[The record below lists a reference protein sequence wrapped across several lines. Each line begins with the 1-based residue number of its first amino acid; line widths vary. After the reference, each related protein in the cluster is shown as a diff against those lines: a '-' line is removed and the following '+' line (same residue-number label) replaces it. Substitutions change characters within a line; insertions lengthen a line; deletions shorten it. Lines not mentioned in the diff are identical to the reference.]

1 MAAHEVLQLYLDLP
15 LGHAGAHER
24 DDMRERGI
32 GDGLGGAQARDLG
45 RLLDGAQV
53 EDEAARLVQAW
64 YLGGCLDERGL
75 EGAELAERE
84 GVLDAE
90 HEGGGRR
97 VALGVRG
104 VAAIAEG
111 VGDELRVGL
120 PRIVD
125 GDGTVRGGDAGRV
138 GIARVGME
146 HRGARRD
153 EQRMGTFVVEHAVE
167 GGEPGDV
174 RGVAHKECVDA
185 GVGAGGA
192 QAVQTASRSAGLG
205 AGGAIGRAAHRRPPC
220 SPPCP
225 CP

>member
-53 EDEAARLVQAW
+53 EDEAARLLQAR
-64 YLGGCLDERGL
+64 YLGGCLGERGL

-104 VAAIAEG
+104 VAAVAEG

-125 GDGTVRGGDAGRV
+125 GDGTIRGSGAGGIGVTRV
-138 GIARVGME
+138 GVE

-153 EQRMGTFVVEHAVE
+153 EQRVGALVVEHAVE

-192 QAVQTASRSAGLG
+192 QAVQTAGRSAGLG